1 MCFEGEGDWS
11 LNAFLG
17 IEKPKTQLTYTSK
30 NWNDGKLTYKNWGYK
45 KYNGSLFLCRRKLAL
60 LRLGSRRRRL
70 NEAFRLSSKI
80 NKLLITHLSLPE
92 LFYLLFPPL
101 GITQPLAPTPNHI
114 PILSHFLIF
123 SSVHIKFF
131 GIKLFTHVIYCYL
144 KIK

>member
-92 LFYLLFPPL
+92 IFYFALPPSRYHATSCSNSKSHTYVCTHSEPLFNF
-101 GITQPLAPTPNHI
+101 Q
-114 PILSHFLIF
+114 F
-123 SSVHIKFF
+123 SSYQIFRN
-131 GIKLFTHVIYCYL
+131 
-144 KIK
+144 